1 MPIINRRFDLPG
13 GDSMELLESSAMT
26 NGARVRA
33 RLVFKGATGLRVV
46 PHIHP
51 LQDET
56 YEVLSGNLTYHLDG
70 VKHAAPAGTT
80 VCLPRGVSHQH
91 YSEGPED
98 AVTIQTMTPG
108 LDFDYLLEGIFGLG
122 SEGRSLSGIG
132 NALHGLVWLRRLKAT
147 FVRSDLPAWLQKGIA
162 RIATP
167 MLELLGY
174 RAAYKRFSGEDW

>member
-1 MPIINRRFDLPG
+1 
-13 GDSMELLESSAMT
+13 MELLESSAMT
-26 NGARVRA
+26 GGERVRA
-33 RLVFKGATGLRVV
+33 RLVFKGGTGLRVV

-56 YEVLSGNLTYHLDG
+56 YEVISGNLTYLLDG
-70 VKHAAPAGTT
+70 VKHIAPAGTT

-122 SEGRSLSGIG
+122 SEGRGLEGLSNSLH
-132 NALHGLVWLRRLKAT
+132 ALVWLARLKSG
-147 FVRSDLPAWLQKGIA
+147 FVRGDFPSWFQKGIA
-162 RIATP
+162 RIAAP
-167 MLELLGY
+167 ILELMGY